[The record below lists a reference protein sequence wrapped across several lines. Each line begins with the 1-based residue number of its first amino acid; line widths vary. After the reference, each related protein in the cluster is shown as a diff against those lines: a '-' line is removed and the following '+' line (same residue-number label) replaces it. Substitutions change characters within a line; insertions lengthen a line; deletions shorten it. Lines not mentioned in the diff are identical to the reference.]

1 MRVDIFGFYNG
12 EFIREEVAAFFY
24 MGNDIRCFKEGGG
37 RRGYWG
43 EEGNV
48 MGVMEMVN
56 FFFWESWILK
66 VMLMLT
72 GQRIS

>member
-12 EFIREEVAAFFY
+12 EFIREEVAAFFD

-37 RRGYWG
+37 R

-48 MGVMEMVN
+48 MGVIEMVN
-56 FFFWESWILK
+56 FFFWKSWILK
-66 VMLMLT
+66 VMLMFT
-72 GQRIS
+72 G